1 MAEIKIFWD
10 DLKQEVKE
18 NIAEIKNKSVE
29 ELEKENNFEV
39 IPIGI
44 INF

>member
-1 MAEIKIFWD
+1 MKIINQ
-10 DLKQEVKE
+10 KVKE